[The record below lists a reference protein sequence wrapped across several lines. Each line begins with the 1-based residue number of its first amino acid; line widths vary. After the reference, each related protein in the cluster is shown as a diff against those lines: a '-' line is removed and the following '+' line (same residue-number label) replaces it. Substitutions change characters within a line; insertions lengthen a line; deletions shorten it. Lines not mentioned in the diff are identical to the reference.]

1 MRRSLSSAPS
11 LKFNVD
17 GAIFVELHS
26 MGVGVIEQDW
36 DWNGRFVAAMCKQI
50 HAPLGPLEAESK
62 AVKLGCN
69 SQSSLEFLIS

>member
-1 MRRSLSSAPS
+1 MSRSLSSAPS
-11 LKFNVD
+11 LKFSVD

-26 MGVGVIEQDW
+26 MGVGVIEQ